1 MKLLRLARITHVGLR
16 FGLEEFFL
24 GHERVRPLRW
34 LVRVLLFWRPL
45 SEPRGVRLRRA
56 LEALGPIFVK
66 FGQMLS
72 TRRDLVP
79 LDIADELALLQDR
92 VPPFPSAAA
101 VATLEATYR
110 KPLAEVF
117 AEFDT
122 TPVASASVAQ
132 VHFARL
138 QDGTAVAVKVLRPGI
153 APVIAHDVSLLYAAA
168 ALVERLFADGRRLRP
183 REVVAEFEKHLE
195 DELDLMREAANC
207 SQLRRNFKDSPLL
220 AVPGVYW
227 DYCGREVM
235 VMDRMEGIPVSR
247 IDRLREAGVDI
258 PRLAAA
264 GVEIFFTQVF
274 RDGFFHA
281 DMHPGNILV
290 IPANRPL
297 PQAGEGANAGP
308 KPTGFAHPLPNPLPQ
323 AGEGA
328 NAGPKAI
335 NDQYVALDFGIMGT
349 LTEVDKQYLA
359 RNFLAFFRRDYK
371 GVAQAHLESGWVPPD
386 TRVDELEAA
395 VRAVCEPVFDRPLKE
410 ISFGRVLLQLFQTSR
425 RFNVEI
431 QPQLVLLQK
440 TLLNIEGL
448 GRQLDPDLDLWKT
461 AKPFLERWMNEQVG
475 WRALAANLRAE
486 APKWAALLP
495 QLPRLAHQ
503 ALNENRL
510 AHLETGVTLML
521 RQQQARNRWLGVIAA
536 LLAVLAAATLVSLL
550 R

>member
-1 MKLLRLARITHVGLR
+1 MKLLRLVRILTVGLR
-16 FGLEEFFL
+16 YGLEEFFL

-34 LVRVLLFWRPL
+34 LVRATLFWRPL
-45 SEPRGVRLRRA
+45 AEPRGVRLRRA

-92 VPPFPSAAA
+92 VPPFPSAEAI
-101 VATLEATYR
+101 ATLEAAYK

-117 AEFDT
+117 AEFDA

-138 QDGTAVAVKVLRPGI
+138 HDRTAVAVKVLRPGI

-168 ALVERLFADGRRLRP
+168 GLVEKLFADGKRLRP

-220 AVPGVYW
+220 LVPEVYW
-227 DYCGREVM
+227 DYCGRDVM
-235 VMDRMEGIPVSR
+235 VMDRMDGIPVSR
-247 IDRLREAGVDI
+247 IERLRESGVNL

-290 IPANRPL
+290 RPGSNPDEATNQSTKPASGQVAGYL

-308 KPTGFAHPLPNPLPQ
+308 KP
-323 AGEGA
+323 
-328 NAGPKAI
+328 I
-335 NDQYVALDFGIMGT
+335 DQYIALDFGIMGT

-371 GVAQAHLESGWVPPD
+371 GVALAHLESGWVPPD
-386 TRVDELEAA
+386 TRIDELEAA

-410 ISFGRVLLQLFQTSR
+410 ISFGRVLLQLFQASR

-475 WRALAANLRAE
+475 WRALVKNLQTE

-510 AHLETGVTLML
+510 TQLEAGLALML
-521 RQQQARNRWLGVIAA
+521 RQQHVRNRWLGVIAG
-536 LLAVLAAATLVSLL
+536 LLAALAAAVILYSALH
-550 R
+550 

>member
-1 MKLLRLARITHVGLR
+1 MKLLRLARILTIGLR
-16 FGLEEFFL
+16 YGLEEFFL
-24 GHERVRPLRW
+24 GHARVRPLRW
-34 LVRVLLFWRPL
+34 LVRITLFWRPL
-45 SEPRGVRLRRA
+45 NEPRGVRLRRA

-92 VPPFPSAAA
+92 VPPFPSIEAI
-101 VATLEATYR
+101 ATLEAAYK

-117 AEFDT
+117 AEFDA

-138 QDGTAVAVKVLRPGI
+138 HPPPSGGDGSAVAVKVLRPGI

-168 ALVERLFADGRRLRP
+168 GLVEKLFADGKRLRP

-207 SQLRRNFKDSPLL
+207 SQLRRNFRHSPLL
-220 AVPGVYW
+220 LVPEVYW
-227 DYCGREVM
+227 DYCGRDVM
-235 VMDRMEGIPVSR
+235 VMDRMDGIPVSQ
-247 IDRLREAGVDI
+247 IERLREASVNI
-258 PRLAAA
+258 PRLAVI

-290 IPANRPL
+290 RPGSSPL
-297 PQAGEGANAGP
+297 PNPPPGGEGANAGLRPP
-308 KPTGFAHPLPNPLPQ
+308 KP
-323 AGEGA
+323 
-328 NAGPKAI
+328 I
-335 NDQYVALDFGIMGT
+335 NDQYIALDFGIMGT

-371 GVAQAHLESGWVPPD
+371 GVALAHLESGWVPPD
-386 TRVDELEAA
+386 TRIDELEAA
-395 VRAVCEPVFDRPLKE
+395 VRAVCEPVFDRPLKD
-410 ISFGRVLLQLFQTSR
+410 ISFGRVLLQLFQASR

-475 WRALAANLRAE
+475 WRALVRNLQAE

-495 QLPRLAHQ
+495 QLPRLAHH

-510 AHLETGVTLML
+510 AQLEAGLTLML
-521 RQQQARNRWLGVIAA
+521 RQQHVRNRWLG
-536 LLAVLAAATLVSLL
+536 LMTVLMAAAITGILVLL
-550 R
+550 FR

>member
-1 MKLLRLARITHVGLR
+1 MKLLRLARILTIGLR

-34 LVRVLLFWRPL
+34 LVRATLFWRPL
-45 SEPRGVRLRRA
+45 AEPRGMRLRHA

-92 VPPFPSAAA
+92 VPPFPSVEA
-101 VATLEATYR
+101 VATLEKLYR

-117 AEFDT
+117 AEFDP

-138 QDGTAVAVKVLRPGI
+138 HDGTAVAVKVLRPGI

-168 ALVERLFADGRRLRP
+168 GLVEKLFADGRRLRP
-183 REVVAEFEKHLE
+183 QEVVAEFEKHLE

-207 SQLRRNFKDSPLL
+207 SQLRRNFRDSPLL
-220 AVPGVYW
+220 LVPGVYW
-227 DYCGREVM
+227 DYCGHDVM
-235 VMDRMEGIPVSR
+235 VMDRMEGIPVSQ
-247 IDRLREAGVDI
+247 IERLREAGVDI
-258 PRLAAA
+258 PKLAAS

-290 IPANRPL
+290 
-297 PQAGEGANAGP
+297 
-308 KPTGFAHPLPNPLPQ
+308 KPDG
-323 AGEGA
+323 
-328 NAGPKAI
+328 
-335 NDQYVALDFGIMGT
+335 QYIALDFGIMGT

-371 GVAQAHLESGWVPPD
+371 GVALAHLESGWVPAD
-386 TRVDELEAA
+386 TRIDELEAA
-395 VRAVCEPVFDRPLKE
+395 VRAVCEPVFDRPLKD
-410 ISFGRVLLQLFQTSR
+410 ISFGRVLLQLFQASR

-448 GRQLDPDLDLWKT
+448 GRQLDPELDLWKT
-461 AKPFLERWMNEQVG
+461 AKPFLERWMNEQLG
-475 WRALAANLRAE
+475 WRALVKNLQTE

-510 AHLETGVTLML
+510 AQVEAGLTLML
-521 RQQQARNRWLGVIAA
+521 HQQHARNRWLGVIAG
-536 LLAVLAAATLVSLL
+536 LLAILAAATLYFNL

>member
-1 MKLLRLARITHVGLR
+1 MKLLRLARILTVGLR

-34 LVRVLLFWRPL
+34 LVRATLFWRPL
-45 SEPRGVRLRRA
+45 TEPRGVRLRRA

-79 LDIADELALLQDR
+79 LDIADELAQLQDR
-92 VPPFPSAAA
+92 VPPFPSDQAI
-101 VATLEATYR
+101 ATLEAAYK

-117 AEFDT
+117 AEFDA

-138 QDGTAVAVKVLRPGI
+138 HDGTPVAVKVLRPGI

-168 ALVERLFADGRRLRP
+168 GLLEKLFADGRRLRP

-220 AVPGVYW
+220 LVPGVYW
-227 DYCGREVM
+227 DYCVHDVM
-235 VMDRMEGIPVSR
+235 VMDRMDGIPVSQ
-247 IDRLREAGVDI
+247 IERLRESGVNI
-258 PRLAAA
+258 PRLAAT

-290 IPANRPL
+290 RP
-297 PQAGEGANAGP
+297 GSE
-308 KPTGFAHPLPNPLPQ
+308 
-323 AGEGA
+323 
-328 NAGPKAI
+328 
-335 NDQYVALDFGIMGT
+335 QYIALDFGIMGT

-371 GVAQAHLESGWVPPD
+371 GVALAHLESGWVPAD
-386 TRVDELEAA
+386 TRIDELEAA
-395 VRAVCEPVFDRPLKE
+395 VRAVCEPVFDRPLKD
-410 ISFGRVLLQLFQTSR
+410 ISFGRVLLQLFQASR

-448 GRQLDPDLDLWKT
+448 GRQLDPELDLWKT
-461 AKPFLERWMNEQVG
+461 AKPFLERWMNEQMG
-475 WRALAANLRAE
+475 WRALVKNLQAE
-486 APKWAALLP
+486 VPKWAALLP

-510 AHLETGVTLML
+510 AQLEAGLTLML
-521 RQQQARNRWLGVIAA
+521 RQQHARNKWLGAIAG
-536 LLAVLAAATLVSLL
+536 LLAVLVLTSLYFNL